1 MEPYVSLLATVLAI
15 LSAPLIALRVN
26 VWLGRRTERLNRKLE
41 IFRSIMATRSTG
53 LSPEHVTAL
62 NKIDVE
68 FYDVPNVQGAWLEY
82 LDHLGTASTI
92 ATDNKDAWDRWGEK
106 KADLLTELIL
116 RMAEHLNYKF
126 DKVHL
131 KKGHYYPKGYVD
143 IETEHTIIR
152 KGLVKIFEN
161 QFAFPILAFIAE
173 RPKEN
178 IS

>member
-1 MEPYVSLLATVLAI
+1 MNTWLTILAI
-15 LSAPLIALRVN
+15 ISAPLVALRVN
-26 VWLGRRTERLNRKLE
+26 VWLNTKAERKNRKLE

-53 LSPEHVTAL
+53 LSPEHVSAL

-68 FYDVPNVQGAWLEY
+68 FYDVLEVQNAWKEY

-92 ATDNKDAWDRWGEK
+92 PSDSKDAWDRWGDK

-116 RMAEHLNYKF
+116 KMATHLDYKF

-143 IETEHTIIR
+143 IETEHMIIR
-152 KGLVKIFEN
+152 QGLVRLLEN
-161 QFAFPILAFIAE
+161 KKALPIVL
-173 RPKEN
+173 
-178 IS
+178 ISETDTSKYASN